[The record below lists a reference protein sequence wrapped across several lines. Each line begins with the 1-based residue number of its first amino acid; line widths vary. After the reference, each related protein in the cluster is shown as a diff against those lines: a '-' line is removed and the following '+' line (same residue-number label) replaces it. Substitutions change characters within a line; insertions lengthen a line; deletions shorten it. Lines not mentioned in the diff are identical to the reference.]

1 MKRVWVNGIEADE
14 LSVYDRAFSY
24 GDGLFET
31 IRVVQGEAQL
41 LDAHLQRLRLG
52 LERLSFPSQAFD
64 LVLSDLEQ
72 LPLKGD
78 AVLKLVITRGQG
90 DRGYALPLQAN
101 ITRVIMLAPLNDFSS
116 QSQNGVRVRLCE
128 YQMALNP
135 VLAQIKHLN
144 RLEQVMARS
153 EWQGAERFAEGLVM
167 DREGYLVEGTMSNLF
182 WVKDSVVYTPSLE
195 RCGVKGVMRDHL
207 IQLIQSQG
215 YELSESLY
223 KPDVLGCADELFICN
238 SLIEVWPV
246 VSVTVSEDRVQCYP
260 IGAVTK
266 KLQQLLQQEKH
277 H

>member
-1 MKRVWVNGIEADE
+1 MKRVWVNGIETDE

-31 IRVVQGEAQL
+31 IRVERGEAQL
-41 LDAHLQRLRLG
+41 LNAHLQRLKLG
-52 LERLSFPSQAFD
+52 LERLRFPAQAFD

-78 AVLKLVITRGQG
+78 SVLKLVITRGQG
-90 DRGYALPLQAN
+90 ERGYALPQQAN
-101 ITRVIMLAPLNDFSS
+101 ITRVMMLAPLSDFSS
-116 QSQNGVRVRLCE
+116 QAENGVHACVCE

-135 VLAQIKHLN
+135 ALAQIKHLN

-153 EWQGAERFAEGLVM
+153 EWQGTDQFAEGLVT

-182 WVKDSVVYTPSLE
+182 WVKDSVVYTPSLD

-207 IQLIQSQG
+207 IQLIQLQG
-215 YELSESLY
+215 YELSEGLY

-246 VSVTVSEDRVQCYP
+246 VSVTASEDRVQGYP